1 MKTLNQVTTC
11 NCILQS
17 VQLEVETASKL
28 YINDMDYTTQL
39 I

>member
-1 MKTLNQVTTC
+1 MKTLNQNTTC

-17 VQLEVETASKL
+17 VQLELKPASKL
-28 YINDMDYTTQL
+28 YINDLNYTKQL